1 MDKNTKSTEKRGL
14 KAFLKSRKARYGAVA
29 TGIVLGTVAIVI
41 VINII
46 VGLLVE
52 RFPELKLDLTAN
64 NAYALNED
72 TVDYMSH
79 LDKDVT
85 VYILSTEDGF
95 IKNGEYFV
103 QAKNLLEKIESS
115 SNSKLKIEYVDTASN
130 PSFTQKYTNVDWTS
144 SKNIA
149 LVVCGEPT
157 ATITLPEQR

>member
-103 QAKNLLEKIESS
+103 QAKNLLEK
-115 SNSKLKIEYVDTASN
+115 
-130 PSFTQKYTNVDWTS
+130 
-144 SKNIA
+144 
-149 LVVCGEPT
+149 
-157 ATITLPEQR
+157 